1 MKKLKHIAEYILF
14 ILLTRALRL
23 LSVDNS
29 ASLCS
34 FIARQIGPYLSV
46 TKTARKNL
54 KKVYGDDIDIE
65 KTIDDLWDNYG
76 RYIGEFPFI
85 NVLDSAELDKRIKVI
100 GLEKVEAFQKAN
112 QPFLLFL
119 GHQAN
124 WDFVIRKINDIYPKF
139 GITYRKANNPHVDH
153 EILKEREND
162 VSIMMIAKG
171 PSGAKAI
178 VRAIKSGSSIAMLV
192 DQKMNNGIEVPFF
205 GFPAMTAPAI
215 ARLSLQYKYPI
226 VPLQIV
232 RIEKSSYFELIIHDP
247 LKQDVLPN
255 TQLNNTRKIA
265 EDVEKSCYNIMLEI
279 NKILEQWIR
288 QKPGQWFWFHNR
300 WKS

>member
-1 MKKLKHIAEYILF
+1 MKKLKHIAEYLLF

-34 FIARQIGPYLSV
+34 FIARKIGPYLRV
-46 TKTARKNL
+46 TNTARKNL
-54 KKVYGDDIDIE
+54 KRVYGDDIDIE
-65 KTIDDLWDNYG
+65 KNINDLWDNYG

-85 NVLDSAELDKRIKVI
+85 NVLDSSELDKRVKVI
-100 GLEKVEAFQKAN
+100 GLEKVAALKKAN
-112 QPFLLFL
+112 QPFMLFL

-139 GITYRKANNPHVDH
+139 GIAYRKANNPYVDR

-162 VSIMMIAKG
+162 ESITMIAKG
-171 PSGAKAI
+171 PSGAKSI
-178 VRAIKSGSSIAMLV
+178 IRAIKSGASIAMLV

-205 GFPAMTAPAI
+205 GFPAMTAPALAKI
-215 ARLSLQYKYPI
+215 SLQYKYPI

-232 RIEKSSYFELIIHDP
+232 RIGKSSYFELILHDP
-247 LKQDVLPN
+247 LKPLID
-255 TQLNNTRKIA
+255 KDI
-265 EDVEKSCYNIMLEI
+265 EKSCYNIMLEI

-288 QKPGQWFWFHNR
+288 EKPEQWFWFHNR
-300 WKS
+300 WKN

>member
-1 MKKLKHIAEYILF
+1 MKKLKHILEYLLF
-14 ILLTRALRL
+14 ILLTRTLRL

-34 FIARQIGPYLSV
+34 FIAKKIGPYLRV

-54 KKVYGDDIDIE
+54 KRVYGNETDIE
-65 KTIDDLWDNYG
+65 KVINDLWDNYG

-85 NVLDSAELDKRIKVI
+85 NVLDSSELDKRVKVI
-100 GLEKVEAFQKAN
+100 GLEKVEAFKKAN
-112 QPFLLFL
+112 QPFILFL

-139 GITYRKANNPHVDH
+139 GIAYRKANNPYVDR

-162 VSIMMIAKG
+162 QHITMIAKG
-171 PSGAKAI
+171 PSGAKSI
-178 VRAIKSGSSIAMLV
+178 IKAIKSGASLAMLV

-205 GFPAMTAPAI
+205 GFPAMTAPALAKI
-215 ARLSLQYKYPI
+215 SLQYKYPI

-232 RIEKSSYFELIIHDP
+232 RIGKSSYFELILHDP
-247 LKQDVLPN
+247 LKPLID
-255 TQLNNTRKIA
+255 KDI
-265 EDVEKSCYNIMLEI
+265 EKCCYNIMLEI

-288 QKPGQWFWFHNR
+288 EKPEQWFWFHNR
-300 WKS
+300 WKN

>member
-1 MKKLKHIAEYILF
+1 MKKLKHIAEYLLF

-34 FIARQIGPYLSV
+34 FIARKIGPYLRV
-46 TKTARKNL
+46 TNTARKNL
-54 KKVYGDDIDIE
+54 KRVYGDDIDIE
-65 KTIDDLWDNYG
+65 KNINDLWDNYG

-85 NVLDSAELDKRIKVI
+85 NVLDSSELDKRVKVI
-100 GLEKVEAFQKAN
+100 GLEKVAALKKAN
-112 QPFLLFL
+112 QPFMLFL

-139 GITYRKANNPHVDH
+139 GIAYRKANNPYVDR

-162 VSIMMIAKG
+162 ESITMIAKG
-171 PSGAKAI
+171 PSGAKSI
-178 VRAIKSGSSIAMLV
+178 IRAIKSGASIAMLV

-205 GFPAMTAPAI
+205 GLPAMTAPAL
-215 ARLSLQYKYPI
+215 ARISLQYKYPI

-232 RIEKSSYFELIIHDP
+232 RVGKTSYFELRLHDP
-247 LKQDVLPN
+247 LKPLIDQD
-255 TQLNNTRKIA
+255 I
-265 EDVEKSCYNIMLEI
+265 EKSCYNIMLEI
-279 NKILEQWIR
+279 NKTLEQWIR
-288 QKPGQWFWFHNR
+288 EKPAQWFWFHNR
-300 WKS
+300 WKN

>member
-1 MKKLKHIAEYILF
+1 MKKLKHIAEYLLF

-34 FIARQIGPYLSV
+34 FIARKIGPYLRV
-46 TKTARKNL
+46 TNTARKNL
-54 KKVYGDDIDIE
+54 KRVYGDDIDIE
-65 KTIDDLWDNYG
+65 KNINDLWDNYG

-85 NVLDSAELDKRIKVI
+85 NVLDSSELDKRVKVI
-100 GLEKVEAFQKAN
+100 GLEKVAAFKKAN
-112 QPFLLFL
+112 QPFILFL

-139 GITYRKANNPHVDH
+139 GIAYRKANNPYVDG

-162 VSIMMIAKG
+162 QHITMIAKG
-171 PSGAKAI
+171 PSGAKSI
-178 VRAIKSGSSIAMLV
+178 IKAIKSGASLAMLV

-205 GFPAMTAPAI
+205 GFPAMTAPALAKI
-215 ARLSLQYKYPI
+215 SLQYKYPI

-232 RIEKSSYFELIIHDP
+232 RIGKSSYFELILHDP
-247 LKQDVLPN
+247 LKPLID
-255 TQLNNTRKIA
+255 KDI
-265 EDVEKSCYNIMLEI
+265 EKSCYNIMLEI

-288 QKPGQWFWFHNR
+288 EKPEQWFWFHNR
-300 WKS
+300 WKN

>member
-1 MKKLKHIAEYILF
+1 MKKLKHIVEYILF
-14 ILLTRALRL
+14 ILVTRALKL

-34 FIARQIGPYLSV
+34 FIARKIGPYLRV
-46 TKTARKNL
+46 TQTARKNL

-65 KTIDDLWDNYG
+65 STINDLWDNYG

-85 NVLDSAELDKRIKVI
+85 NGLDSAELDKRVKVI
-100 GLEKVEAFQKAN
+100 GLEKVEAFQKMN
-112 QPFLLFL
+112 QPFMLFL

-139 GITYRKANNPHVDH
+139 GIAYRAANNPYVD
-153 EILKEREND
+153 ERILKERAND
-162 VSIMMIAKG
+162 TSITMIAKG
-171 PSGAKAI
+171 PSGAKSI
-178 VRAIKSGSSIAMLV
+178 IRAIKSGASIAMLV

-205 GFPAMTAPAI
+205 GFPAMTAVAL

-232 RIEKSSYFELIIHDP
+232 RIGKSSNFELILHDP
-247 LKQDVLPN
+247 LEPSITKDN
-255 TQLNNTRKIA
+255 
-265 EDVEKSCYNIMLEI
+265 EKDCYNIMLEV
-279 NKILEQWIR
+279 NNTLEQWIR
-288 QKPGQWFWFHNR
+288 EKPEQWFWFHNR
-300 WKS
+300 WKN

>member
-1 MKKLKHIAEYILF
+1 MKKLKHILEYLLF
-14 ILLTRALRL
+14 ILLTRTLRL

-34 FIARQIGPYLSV
+34 FIAKKIGPYLRV

-54 KKVYGDDIDIE
+54 KRVYSNATDIE
-65 KTIDDLWDNYG
+65 KVINDLWDNYG

-85 NVLDSAELDKRIKVI
+85 NVLNSSELDKRVKVI
-100 GLEKVEAFQKAN
+100 GLEKVEAFKKTN
-112 QPFLLFL
+112 QPFILFL
-119 GHQAN
+119 SHQAN

-139 GITYRKANNPHVDH
+139 GIAYRKANNPYVDR

-162 VSIMMIAKG
+162 QHITMIAKG
-171 PSGAKAI
+171 PSGAKSI
-178 VRAIKSGSSIAMLV
+178 IKAIKSGASLAMLV

-205 GFPAMTAPAI
+205 GFPAMTAPAL
-215 ARLSLQYKYPI
+215 ARISLQYQYPI

-232 RIEKSSYFELIIHDP
+232 RIRKSSYFELILHDP
-247 LKQDVLPN
+247 LKPLID
-255 TQLNNTRKIA
+255 KDI
-265 EDVEKSCYNIMLEI
+265 EKSCYNIMLEI

-288 QKPGQWFWFHNR
+288 EKPEQWFWFHNR
-300 WKS
+300 WKN

>member
-1 MKKLKHIAEYILF
+1 MKKLKHILEYLLF
-14 ILLTRALRL
+14 ILLTRTLRL

-34 FIARQIGPYLSV
+34 FIAKKIGPYLRV

-54 KKVYGDDIDIE
+54 KRVYGNEIDIE
-65 KTIDDLWDNYG
+65 KVINDLWDNYG

-85 NVLDSAELDKRIKVI
+85 NVLDSSELDKRVKVI
-100 GLEKVEAFQKAN
+100 GLEKVAAFKKTN
-112 QPFLLFL
+112 QPFILFL

-139 GITYRKANNPHVDH
+139 GIAYRKANNPYVDR

-162 VSIMMIAKG
+162 QHITMIAKG
-171 PSGAKAI
+171 PSGAKSI
-178 VRAIKSGSSIAMLV
+178 IKAIKSGASLAMLV

-205 GFPAMTAPAI
+205 GFPAMTAPAL
-215 ARLSLQYKYPI
+215 ARISLQYKYPI

-232 RIEKSSYFELIIHDP
+232 RIGKSSYFELILHDP
-247 LKQDVLPN
+247 LKPLID
-255 TQLNNTRKIA
+255 KDI
-265 EDVEKSCYNIMLEI
+265 EKSCYNIMLEI

-288 QKPGQWFWFHNR
+288 EKPEQWFWFHNR
-300 WKS
+300 WKN

>member
-1 MKKLKHIAEYILF
+1 MKKLKHILEYLLF
-14 ILLTRALRL
+14 ILLTRTLRL

-34 FIARQIGPYLSV
+34 FIAKKIGPYLRV

-54 KKVYGDDIDIE
+54 QRVYGNETDIE
-65 KTIDDLWDNYG
+65 KVINDLWDNYG

-85 NVLDSAELDKRIKVI
+85 NVLDSSELDKRVKVI
-100 GLEKVEAFQKAN
+100 GLEKVEAFKKAN
-112 QPFLLFL
+112 QPFILFL

-139 GITYRKANNPHVDH
+139 GIAYRKANNPYVDR

-162 VSIMMIAKG
+162 QHITMIAKG
-171 PSGAKAI
+171 PSGAKSI
-178 VRAIKSGSSIAMLV
+178 IKAIKSGASLAMLV

-205 GFPAMTAPAI
+205 GFPAMTAPALAKI
-215 ARLSLQYKYPI
+215 SLQYKYPI

-232 RIEKSSYFELIIHDP
+232 RIGKSSYFELILHDP
-247 LKQDVLPN
+247 LKPLID
-255 TQLNNTRKIA
+255 KDI
-265 EDVEKSCYNIMLEI
+265 EKSCYNIMLEI

-288 QKPGQWFWFHNR
+288 EKPEQWFWFHNR
-300 WKS
+300 WKN

>member
-1 MKKLKHIAEYILF
+1 MKKLKHILEYLLF
-14 ILLTRALRL
+14 ILLTRTLRL

-34 FIARQIGPYLSV
+34 FIAKKIGPYLRV

-54 KKVYGDDIDIE
+54 KRVYGNETDIE
-65 KTIDDLWDNYG
+65 KVINDLWDNYG

-85 NVLDSAELDKRIKVI
+85 NVLDSSELDKRVKVI
-100 GLEKVEAFQKAN
+100 GLEKVEAFKKAN
-112 QPFLLFL
+112 QPFILFL

-139 GITYRKANNPHVDH
+139 GIAYRKANNPYVDR

-162 VSIMMIAKG
+162 QHITMIAKG
-171 PSGAKAI
+171 PSGAKSI
-178 VRAIKSGSSIAMLV
+178 IKAIKSGVSLAMLV

-205 GFPAMTAPAI
+205 GFPAMTAPAL
-215 ARLSLQYKYPI
+215 ARISLQYKYPI

-232 RIEKSSYFELIIHDP
+232 RIGKSSYFELILHDP
-247 LKQDVLPN
+247 LKPLID
-255 TQLNNTRKIA
+255 KDI
-265 EDVEKSCYNIMLEI
+265 EKSCYNIMLEI

-288 QKPGQWFWFHNR
+288 EKPEQWFWFHNR
-300 WKS
+300 WKN

>member
-1 MKKLKHIAEYILF
+1 MKKLKHILEYLLF
-14 ILLTRALRL
+14 ILLTRTLRL

-34 FIARQIGPYLSV
+34 FIAKKIGPYLRV

-54 KKVYGDDIDIE
+54 KRVYGNETDIE
-65 KTIDDLWDNYG
+65 KVINDLWDNYG

-85 NVLDSAELDKRIKVI
+85 NVLDSSELDKRVKVI
-100 GLEKVEAFQKAN
+100 GLEKVEAFKKAN
-112 QPFLLFL
+112 QPFILFL

-139 GITYRKANNPHVDH
+139 GIAYRKANNPYVDR

-162 VSIMMIAKG
+162 QHITMIAKG
-171 PSGAKAI
+171 PSGAKSI
-178 VRAIKSGSSIAMLV
+178 IKAIKSGASLAMLV

-205 GFPAMTAPAI
+205 GFPAMTAPALAKI
-215 ARLSLQYKYPI
+215 SLQYKYPI

-232 RIEKSSYFELIIHDP
+232 RIGKSSYFELILHDP
-247 LKQDVLPN
+247 LKPLID
-255 TQLNNTRKIA
+255 KDI
-265 EDVEKSCYNIMLEI
+265 EKSCYNIMLEI

-288 QKPGQWFWFHNR
+288 EKPEQWFWFHNR
-300 WKS
+300 WKN

>member
-1 MKKLKHIAEYILF
+1 MKKLKHILEYLLF
-14 ILLTRALRL
+14 ILLTRTLRL

-34 FIARQIGPYLSV
+34 FIAKKIGPYLHV

-54 KKVYGDDIDIE
+54 KRVYGNETDIE
-65 KTIDDLWDNYG
+65 KVINDLWDNYG

-85 NVLDSAELDKRIKVI
+85 NVLDSSELDKRVKVI
-100 GLEKVEAFQKAN
+100 GLEKVEAFKKAN
-112 QPFLLFL
+112 QPFILFL

-139 GITYRKANNPHVDH
+139 GIAYRKANNPYVDR

-162 VSIMMIAKG
+162 QHITMIAKG
-171 PSGAKAI
+171 PSGAKSI
-178 VRAIKSGSSIAMLV
+178 IKAIKSGASLAMLV

-205 GFPAMTAPAI
+205 GFPAMTAPAL
-215 ARLSLQYKYPI
+215 ARISLQYKYPI

-232 RIEKSSYFELIIHDP
+232 RIGKSSYFELILHDP
-247 LKQDVLPN
+247 LKPLID
-255 TQLNNTRKIA
+255 KDI
-265 EDVEKSCYNIMLEI
+265 EKSCYNIMLEI

-288 QKPGQWFWFHNR
+288 EKPEQWFWFHNR
-300 WKS
+300 WKN

>member
-1 MKKLKHIAEYILF
+1 MKKLKHILEYLLF
-14 ILLTRALRL
+14 ILLTRTLRL
-23 LSVDNS
+23 LSVDNY

-34 FIARQIGPYLSV
+34 FIAKKIGPYLRV

-54 KKVYGDDIDIE
+54 KRVYGNETDIE
-65 KTIDDLWDNYG
+65 KVINDLWDNYG

-85 NVLDSAELDKRIKVI
+85 NVLDSSELDKRVKVI
-100 GLEKVEAFQKAN
+100 GLEKVEAFKKAN
-112 QPFLLFL
+112 QPFILFL

-139 GITYRKANNPHVDH
+139 GIAYRKANNPYVDR

-162 VSIMMIAKG
+162 QHITMIAKG
-171 PSGAKAI
+171 PSGAKSI
-178 VRAIKSGSSIAMLV
+178 IKAIKSGASLAMLV

-205 GFPAMTAPAI
+205 GFPAMTAPALAKI
-215 ARLSLQYKYPI
+215 SLQYKYPI

-232 RIEKSSYFELIIHDP
+232 RIGKSSYFELILHDP
-247 LKQDVLPN
+247 LKPLID
-255 TQLNNTRKIA
+255 KDI
-265 EDVEKSCYNIMLEI
+265 EKSCYNIMLEI

-288 QKPGQWFWFHNR
+288 EKPEQWFWFHNR
-300 WKS
+300 WKN

>member
-1 MKKLKHIAEYILF
+1 MKKLKHILEYLLF
-14 ILLTRALRL
+14 ILLTRTLRL

-34 FIARQIGPYLSV
+34 FIAKKIGPYLRV

-54 KKVYGDDIDIE
+54 KRVYGNETDIE
-65 KTIDDLWDNYG
+65 KVINDLWDNYG

-85 NVLDSAELDKRIKVI
+85 NVLDSLELDKRVKVI
-100 GLEKVEAFQKAN
+100 GLEKVEAFKKAN
-112 QPFLLFL
+112 QPFILFL

-139 GITYRKANNPHVDH
+139 GIAYRKANNPYVDR

-162 VSIMMIAKG
+162 QHITMIAKG
-171 PSGAKAI
+171 PSGAKSI
-178 VRAIKSGSSIAMLV
+178 IKAIKSGASLAMLV

-205 GFPAMTAPAI
+205 GFPAMTAPALAKI
-215 ARLSLQYKYPI
+215 SLQYKYPI

-232 RIEKSSYFELIIHDP
+232 RIGKSSYFELILHDP
-247 LKQDVLPN
+247 LKPLID
-255 TQLNNTRKIA
+255 KDI
-265 EDVEKSCYNIMLEI
+265 EKSCYNIMLEI

-288 QKPGQWFWFHNR
+288 EKPEQWFWFHNR
-300 WKS
+300 WKN

>member
-1 MKKLKHIAEYILF
+1 MKKLKHILEYLLF
-14 ILLTRALRL
+14 ILLTRTLRL

-34 FIARQIGPYLSV
+34 FIAKKIGPYLHV

-54 KKVYGDDIDIE
+54 KRVYGNETDIE
-65 KTIDDLWDNYG
+65 KVINDLWDNYG

-85 NVLDSAELDKRIKVI
+85 NVLNSSELDKRVKVI
-100 GLEKVEAFQKAN
+100 GLEKVEAFKKAN
-112 QPFLLFL
+112 QPFILFL

-139 GITYRKANNPHVDH
+139 GIAYRKANNPYVDR

-162 VSIMMIAKG
+162 QHITMIAKG
-171 PSGAKAI
+171 PSGAKSI
-178 VRAIKSGSSIAMLV
+178 IKAIKSGASLAMLV

-205 GFPAMTAPAI
+205 GFPAMTAPAL
-215 ARLSLQYKYPI
+215 ARISLQYKYPI

-232 RIEKSSYFELIIHDP
+232 RIGKSSYFELILHDP
-247 LKQDVLPN
+247 LKPLID
-255 TQLNNTRKIA
+255 KDI
-265 EDVEKSCYNIMLEI
+265 EKSCYNIMLEI
-279 NKILEQWIR
+279 NKTLEQWIR
-288 QKPGQWFWFHNR
+288 EKPAQWFWFHNR
-300 WKS
+300 WKN

>member
-1 MKKLKHIAEYILF
+1 MKKLKHILEYLLF
-14 ILLTRALRL
+14 ILLTRTLRL

-34 FIARQIGPYLSV
+34 FIAKKIGPYLRV

-54 KKVYGDDIDIE
+54 KRVYGNEIDIE
-65 KTIDDLWDNYG
+65 KVINDLWDNYG

-85 NVLDSAELDKRIKVI
+85 NVLDSSKLDKRVKVI
-100 GLEKVEAFQKAN
+100 GLEKIEAFKKAN
-112 QPFLLFL
+112 QPFILFL

-139 GITYRKANNPHVDH
+139 GIAYRKANNPYVDR

-162 VSIMMIAKG
+162 QHITMIAKG
-171 PSGAKAI
+171 PSGAKSI
-178 VRAIKSGSSIAMLV
+178 IKAIKSGASLAMLV

-205 GFPAMTAPAI
+205 GFPAMTAPAL
-215 ARLSLQYKYPI
+215 ARISLQYKYPI

-232 RIEKSSYFELIIHDP
+232 RIGKSSYFELILHDP
-247 LKQDVLPN
+247 LKPLID
-255 TQLNNTRKIA
+255 KDI
-265 EDVEKSCYNIMLEI
+265 EKSCYNIMLEI

-288 QKPGQWFWFHNR
+288 EKPEQWFWFHNR
-300 WKS
+300 WKN

>member
-1 MKKLKHIAEYILF
+1 MKKLKHILEYLLF
-14 ILLTRALRL
+14 ILLTRTLRL

-34 FIARQIGPYLSV
+34 FIAKKIGPYLRV

-54 KKVYGDDIDIE
+54 KRVYGNEADIE
-65 KTIDDLWDNYG
+65 KVINDLWDNYG

-85 NVLDSAELDKRIKVI
+85 NVLDSSELDKRVKVI
-100 GLEKVEAFQKAN
+100 GLEKVAAFKKTN
-112 QPFLLFL
+112 QPFILFL

-139 GITYRKANNPHVDH
+139 GIAYRKANNPYVDR

-162 VSIMMIAKG
+162 QHITMIAKG
-171 PSGAKAI
+171 PSGAKSI
-178 VRAIKSGSSIAMLV
+178 IKAIKSGASLAMLV

-205 GFPAMTAPAI
+205 GFPAMTAPALAKI
-215 ARLSLQYKYPI
+215 SLQYKYPI

-232 RIEKSSYFELIIHDP
+232 RIGKSSYFELILHDP
-247 LKQDVLPN
+247 LKPLID
-255 TQLNNTRKIA
+255 KDI
-265 EDVEKSCYNIMLEI
+265 EKSCYNIMLEI

-288 QKPGQWFWFHNR
+288 EKPEQWFWFHNR
-300 WKS
+300 WKN

>member
-1 MKKLKHIAEYILF
+1 MKKLKYILEYLLF
-14 ILLTRALRL
+14 ILLTRTLRL

-34 FIARQIGPYLSV
+34 FIAKKIGPYLRV

-54 KKVYGDDIDIE
+54 KRVYGNETDIE
-65 KTIDDLWDNYG
+65 KVINDLWDNYG

-85 NVLDSAELDKRIKVI
+85 NVLDSSELDKRVKVI
-100 GLEKVEAFQKAN
+100 GLEKVEAFKKAN
-112 QPFLLFL
+112 QPFILFL

-139 GITYRKANNPHVDH
+139 GIAYRKANNPYVDR

-162 VSIMMIAKG
+162 ESITMIAKG
-171 PSGAKAI
+171 PSGAKSI
-178 VRAIKSGSSIAMLV
+178 IRAIKSGASIAMLV

-205 GFPAMTAPAI
+205 GLPAMTAPAL
-215 ARLSLQYKYPI
+215 ARISLQYKYPI

-232 RIEKSSYFELIIHDP
+232 RIGKTSYFELILHDP
-247 LKQDVLPN
+247 LKPLIDQD
-255 TQLNNTRKIA
+255 I
-265 EDVEKSCYNIMLEI
+265 EKSCYNIMLEI
-279 NKILEQWIR
+279 NKTLEHWIR
-288 QKPGQWFWFHNR
+288 EKPAQWFWFHNR
-300 WKS
+300 WKN